1 MTSTIAL
8 AGKGGVGKTTIA
20 ALVIKY
26 LVNTHTGAVLAI
38 DADPS
43 TNLNMALGMEIG
55 WTVGDIR
62 EDLLTQVKS
71 SLLAGG
77 AAMGALPGGV
87 TKRDYLEYQIRS
99 SLEEGDTCDLIAMG
113 RSEGAGCYCAVNHNL
128 REVVDAISKNYT
140 YVVIDNEAGME
151 HLSRRTTRDVQ
162 HLLIVSDP
170 SPRGL
175 VAAERIASFRKDL
188 DIHIETCGLILNRMP
203 VSDLQG
209 TGLLAG
215 AAAGQGSAGMDRPD
229 DTSGGR
235 SLGLDDLPAV
245 IRDQIQT
252 MDIPLLGVL
261 PADLQLTQL
270 EMTGRPVVDLEL
282 ASSTYRQVAQ
292 IMQSLGYGA

>member
-26 LVNTHTGAVLAI
+26 LVSTRTGAVLAI

-43 TNLNMALGMEIG
+43 TILIMARGLEIG

-62 EDLLTQVKS
+62 EDMLTQVKS

-87 TKRDYLEYQIRS
+87 SKRDYLEYQIRS

-162 HLLIVSDP
+162 QLIIVSDP

-175 VAAERIASFRKDL
+175 VAAERIASFRKEL
-188 DIHIETCGLILNRMP
+188 DINIETCGLILNRMP
-203 VSDLQG
+203 P
-209 TGLLAG
+209 GLA
-215 AAAGQGSAGMDRPD
+215 
-229 DTSGGR
+229 
-235 SLGLDDLPAV
+235 LPALLM
-245 IRDQIQT
+245 DHIQA
-252 MDIPLLGVL
+252 MDIPLLGIL
-261 PADLQLTQL
+261 SSDPGLSDL
-270 EMTGRPVVDLEL
+270 EMTGRPVVDLDP
-282 ASSTYRQVAQ
+282 ASSTYQQVVQ
-292 IMQSLGYGA
+292 IMKSLGYGT